1 MRTWF
6 LLIIGAALAAVAPAA
21 DTVAAARGLATSGKR
36 PEALQILEQRLAQDP
51 SDAEARTLR
60 GIILSWD
67 GRYDDARRDLEA
79 VLERHRDYGDALRGL
94 INVELWSDHPERAE
108 ALARDALRRNPNDSS
123 LLLARA
129 KSLRAL
135 GRDRE
140 ALAAVRHLAD
150 LDPGNQEA
158 ARQQRDLGDSLRPW
172 TASFE
177 HSSEWFSDGR
187 APWREEQVQLMRQTP
202 AGSVIVR
209 LSQANRYSTTSQQ
222 VEIDAYPHVRPGTYA
237 YVNLGYSADAGVYPR
252 YRAGVD
258 LFQTLGSGWETSIG
272 FRQMHFGPNL
282 NIYTPSLTKYYG
294 NWMFTGRLYLT
305 PGSVGTSRSAGFQGR
320 RSYGDGKD
328 YWQVRYG
335 HGSAPAETQGLYDPQ
350 ILNASSLTF
359 EFQRAMSHRLSL
371 LCRYGVSR
379 EDRLGGTTLLHYLA
393 ETSLYYRL

>member
-67 GRYDDARRDLEA
+67 GSYDDARRDLEA

-123 LLLARA
+123 LLLSRA

-158 ARQQRDLGDSLRPW
+158 ARQKRDLGDSLRPW

-202 AGSVIVR
+202 AGGVIVR

-222 VEIDAYPHVRPGTYA
+222 VEIDAYPHIRPGTYA